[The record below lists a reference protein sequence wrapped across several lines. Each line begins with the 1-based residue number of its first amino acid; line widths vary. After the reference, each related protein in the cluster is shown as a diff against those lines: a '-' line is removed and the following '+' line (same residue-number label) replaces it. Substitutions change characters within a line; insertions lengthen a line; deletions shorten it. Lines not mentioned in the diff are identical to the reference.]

1 MAHLGAAG
9 VRFHICPGITTASA
23 AAASGSVSLTLRGVA
38 RGLTLVTAHLKAGE
52 PLKLDWE
59 ALARPGGTLGIYMGR
74 AAAGEI
80 GRSLIAAGRDPE
92 TPVMVAVNV
101 SLPSERLIRGKLS
114 ALAFLVQTISDDD
127 PTLLLIGEAVAGT
140 PVGVNVAVGE
150 ALTV

>member
-1 MAHLGAAG
+1 
-9 VRFHICPGITTASA
+9 
-23 AAASGSVSLTLRGVA
+23 
-38 RGLTLVTAHLKAGE
+38 
-52 PLKLDWE
+52 
-59 ALARPGGTLGIYMGR
+59 MGR

-140 PVGVNVAVGE
+140 LVAVDIAMGE